1 MEEGKIR
8 VGKGEGEG
16 KGKEKQEQAAFLPP
30 CLERTASG
38 ENQNTP
44 LPPRAAPAAPRS
56 LPRCQAS
63 AAVPSRHH
71 DHLPGP
77 HQP

>member
-30 CLERTASG
+30 CLERTADRKS
-38 ENQNTP
+38 
-44 LPPRAAPAAPRS
+44 
-56 LPRCQAS
+56 
-63 AAVPSRHH
+63 VV
-71 DHLPGP
+71 
-77 HQP
+77 